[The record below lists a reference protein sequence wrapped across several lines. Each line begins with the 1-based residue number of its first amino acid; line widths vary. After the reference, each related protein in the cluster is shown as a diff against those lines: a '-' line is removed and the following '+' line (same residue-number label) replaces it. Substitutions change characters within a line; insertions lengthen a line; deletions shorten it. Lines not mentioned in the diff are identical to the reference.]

1 MITEMENNTIQERA
15 KELRQNRTE
24 AENRMWYFLR
34 NRRLGGHKFVREL
47 VIGNYIADFVC
58 REKKLIIEIDGS
70 QHMEAIEYDNKRTY
84 YLESKGY
91 QVLRF
96 WNNEVFNNIYGV
108 LDSILNVLEVKSHS
122 LIPNE
127 VRVN

>member
-1 MITEMENNTIQERA
+1 MKCQQT
-15 KELRQNRTE
+15 
-24 AENRMWYFLR
+24 
-34 NRRLGGHKFVREL
+34 L

-70 QHMEAIEYDNKRTY
+70 QHMEAIEYDNRRTY

-108 LDSILNVLEVKSHS
+108 LDSILNVLEVKCHS
-122 LIPNE
+122 PT
-127 VRVN
+127 